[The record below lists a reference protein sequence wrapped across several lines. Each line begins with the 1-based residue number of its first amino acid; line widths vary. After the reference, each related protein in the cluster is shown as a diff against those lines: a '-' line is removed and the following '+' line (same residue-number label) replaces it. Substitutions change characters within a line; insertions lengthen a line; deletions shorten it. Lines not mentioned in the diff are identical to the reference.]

1 MCVSACV
8 RPGSI
13 LACMVVSHH
22 PPPPFPPSH
31 RALQSNSML
40 IVLRL
45 ESFFSSFIL
54 LLFFLSFFLEQ
65 LGRHWVIWDDSSFM
79 RFCFWARRGFC
90 SWSLARCDGKW
101 RALEP
106 SLFFRAGGHK
116 ELGAGGKG
124 GQMSTRSVVKTATT
138 RSKRRRIKNG
148 SNRTWMCLVSLKT
161 F

>member
-1 MCVSACV
+1 MHGCES
-8 RPGSI
+8 
-13 LACMVVSHH
+13 
-22 PPPPFPPSH
+22 PPPSPLPPFP
-31 RALQSNSML
+31 QSSSIQL
-40 IVLRL
+40 HADWPASLVLRL

-106 SLFFRAGGHK
+106 SLFFRAGRHK